1 MGTILNDGP
10 CSLTAVLR
18 GPWSARL
25 ERVRMIFWDKF
36 VAQQLSRPS
45 GLIGQFILGPV
56 WNKRNAALNDVAF
69 DHLALNPHDRVL
81 EVGFGGGYLLGR
93 MSTVVTGGCLSG
105 VDVSPAMV
113 AVCEKRFASLVQSGR
128 LDLKC
133 ARAESLP
140 YPDDHFTKVCTVNS
154 IFYWQS
160 VPQAL
165 AEFRRVL
172 RDDGL
177 LMMCFTCKASIEKRG
192 FTRQGVATYEADDV
206 RHVTEA
212 AGFCSI
218 RITHNSDKHR
228 AFVCLTGRKGQR
240 A

>member
-177 LMMCFTCKASIEKRG
+177 LMMCFTCKASLEKRG

-206 RHVTEA
+206 RYMTEA
-212 AGFCSI
+212 AGFCGI

-228 AFVCLTGRKGQR
+228 AFVCLTGRKEQR